1 MMSSRSRL
9 EWRCRRGTKEL
20 DLLLQNWLALA
31 FEQSDAAGQEAFI
44 RLLDWPDD
52 ALSRLLL
59 GQEPAG
65 DPEIDALARQIRT
78 LPLSLP

>member
-1 MMSSRSRL
+1 MTSRSPL

-31 FEQSDAAGQEAFI
+31 FDQAGESQQQAFVD
-44 RLLDWPDD
+44 LLGWPDD

-59 GQEPAG
+59 GQEPAE
-65 DPEIDALARQIRT
+65 DLEIDALARHIRT
-78 LPLSLP
+78 LPLSPS